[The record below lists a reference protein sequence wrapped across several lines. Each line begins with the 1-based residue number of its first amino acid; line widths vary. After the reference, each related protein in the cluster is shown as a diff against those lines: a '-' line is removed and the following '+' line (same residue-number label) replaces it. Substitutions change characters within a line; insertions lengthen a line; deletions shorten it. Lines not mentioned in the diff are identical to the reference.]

1 MSAPRARKRIYR
13 TPINSDQ
20 VGFALP
26 ADRQHPDVL
35 LPHYD
40 ITASARTGSQ
50 TTHIDTAR
58 QVVSPIGIGHSER
71 YVAEERR
78 PPSVIAISS
87 GSTGRIALLSCRYR
101 MGWPAADR

>member
-58 QVVSPIGIGHSER
+58 QVVSPIGIRHRER
-71 YVAEERR
+71 YDHDQRR
-78 PPSVIAISS
+78 PRSVIALRS
-87 GSTGRIALLSCRYR
+87 G
-101 MGWPAADR
+101 